1 MKHRVDHARPRA
13 RHYWT
18 AFGGLVAL
26 VAMIL
31 AIFTFPML
39 AVHANSAVASKTP
52 TATTTASP
60 TVTKTP
66 KSSPTASP
74 TVTKTPTKSPTP
86 SPTSTITPTPTPPG
100 GSGVSSKN
108 WYFAEGKVGQGFSE
122 FLTIANP
129 DSVNDCSVNIQYFLG
144 SGSPVTK
151 TASVPHASRFTES
164 VNIDLNIPTTSSTAQ
179 TDSAFIQVNSTATPN
194 CNGVVAERPMYF
206 TNFAGVS
213 SGSDVL
219 GATHTGKT
227 FYFADVTSGP
237 GYASFIT
244 ILNPGTTAAN
254 ITATYNSGGSVVATQ
269 TLQVAAG
276 ARGTIIP
283 ASSTSVH
290 HAAVV
295 VTSDQPVVVER
306 PTYFSN
312 ISAGN
317 AHTVSGAASVIGAQ
331 ALASDWLFA
340 EGYTGGSF
348 QENLI
353 LANFGTTA
361 VTANVLLEFSNGHN
375 ETVSQTISPL
385 SQTNVDVNATVANH
399 LGTCD
404 TNPCQPTPDVSA
416 EITGNANF
424 LAQREMF
431 FQYSH
436 AANGRSLTAM
446 GVTDV
451 IGQTGPASH
460 PAASFAE
467 GYTNRGYDE
476 WLTLQNPTTASESI
490 KVTLVN
496 ADGKSFSGSFT
507 VGAKSRFTIDI
518 VALVLQNLIVPNDTF
533 KGYEVSMVVTA
544 SKPFVA
550 ERPMY
555 WNTGTGG
562 TQGGSD
568 VIGY

>member
-1 MKHRVDHARPRA
+1 
-13 RHYWT
+13 
-18 AFGGLVAL
+18 
-26 VAMIL
+26 
-31 AIFTFPML
+31 
-39 AVHANSAVASKTP
+39 
-52 TATTTASP
+52 
-60 TVTKTP
+60 
-66 KSSPTASP
+66 
-74 TVTKTPTKSPTP
+74 
-86 SPTSTITPTPTPPG
+86 
-100 GSGVSSKN
+100 
-108 WYFAEGKVGQGFSE
+108 
-122 FLTIANP
+122 
-129 DSVNDCSVNIQYFLG
+129 
-144 SGSPVTK
+144 
-151 TASVPHASRFTES
+151 
-164 VNIDLNIPTTSSTAQ
+164 
-179 TDSAFIQVNSTATPN
+179 
-194 CNGVVAERPMYF
+194 MYF
-206 TNFAGVS
+206 TNFAGIS

-219 GATHTGKT
+219 GSTHTGKT
-227 FYFADVTSGP
+227 FYFADVSSGP
-237 GYASFIT
+237 GYASFLT

-254 ITATYNSGGSVVATQ
+254 VTATYNVGGSVAATQ

-283 ASSTSVH
+283 TSSSSVH

-317 AHTVSGAASVIGAQ
+317 AHTVSGAATVVGEQI
-331 ALASDWLFA
+331 LKSDWLFA

-361 VTANVLLEFSNGHN
+361 VTANVLLEFSNGHT
-375 ETVSQTISPL
+375 ETVSQTVSAL
-385 SQTNVDVNATVANH
+385 SQTFVDVNATIANH

-424 LAQREMF
+424 IAQREMF
-431 FQYSH
+431 FQYNH
-436 AANGRSLTAM
+436 VANGRSLTAM

-451 IGQTGPASH
+451 FGQGGPA
-460 PAASFAE
+460 AVTAYGFAE
-467 GYTNRGYDE
+467 GYTNVGYDE

-496 ADGKSFSGSFT
+496 ADGKSFTGSFT

-555 WNTGTGG
+555 WNTGSGG

-568 VIGY
+568 IIGF

>member
-1 MKHRVDHARPRA
+1 M
-13 RHYWT
+13 
-18 AFGGLVAL
+18 
-26 VAMIL
+26 
-31 AIFTFPML
+31 
-39 AVHANSAVASKTP
+39 
-52 TATTTASP
+52 
-60 TVTKTP
+60 
-66 KSSPTASP
+66 
-74 TVTKTPTKSPTP
+74 
-86 SPTSTITPTPTPPG
+86 TPTPTPPP
-100 GSGVSSKN
+100 GSGLGSKT
-108 WYFAEGKVGQGFSE
+108 WYFAEGKVGAGFNE

-129 DSVNDCSVNIQYFLG
+129 DTVNDCSVNIQYFLG
-144 SGSPVTK
+144 SGSPITK
-151 TASVPHASRFTES
+151 TVSVVHNSRFTES
-164 VNIDLNIPTTSSTAQ
+164 VNTDLNISATVTNYQ
-179 TDSAFIQVNSTATPN
+179 TDSAFIQVDSTTTPN
-194 CNGVVAERPMYF
+194 CTGVIAERPMYF
-206 TNFAGVS
+206 TNFTGVS

-227 FYFADVTSGP
+227 FYFADVSSGP

-254 ITATYNSGGSVVATQ
+254 ITATYNVGGSVAATQ

-283 ASSTSVH
+283 TSSSSVH

-317 AHTVSGAASVIGAQ
+317 AHTVSGAASLVGEQ
-331 ALASDWLFA
+331 TLKSDWLFA

-348 QENLI
+348 QENFI

-375 ETVSQTISPL
+375 ETVSQTIPAL
-385 SQTNVDVNATVANH
+385 SQTFVDVNATIANH

-424 LAQREMF
+424 IAQREMF

-436 AANGRSLTAM
+436 VANGRSLTSM

-451 IGQTGPASH
+451 IGQGGPA
-460 PAASFAE
+460 AVTAYGFAE
-467 GYTNRGYDE
+467 GYTNVGYDE
-476 WLTLQNPTTASESI
+476 WLTLQNPTTNAETI
-490 KVTLVN
+490 KVSLVN
-496 ADGKSFSGSFT
+496 ADGNSFTGSFT
-507 VGAKSRFTIDI
+507 VAAKSRFTIDI

-533 KGYEVSMVVTA
+533 KGYEISMVVRA

-555 WNTGTGG
+555 WNTGSGG

-568 VIGY
+568 VIGF

>member
-1 MKHRVDHARPRA
+1 M
-13 RHYWT
+13 
-18 AFGGLVAL
+18 
-26 VAMIL
+26 
-31 AIFTFPML
+31 
-39 AVHANSAVASKTP
+39 
-52 TATTTASP
+52 
-60 TVTKTP
+60 
-66 KSSPTASP
+66 
-74 TVTKTPTKSPTP
+74 
-86 SPTSTITPTPTPPG
+86 
-100 GSGVSSKN
+100 SSKN

-151 TASVPHASRFTES
+151 TASIPHASRFTES
-164 VNIDLNIPTTSSTAQ
+164 VNTDLNIAATSSTSQ

-194 CNGVVAERPMYF
+194 CVGVVAERPMYF

-219 GATHTGKT
+219 GTTHTGKT
-227 FYFADVTSGP
+227 FYFADVSSGP

-244 ILNPGTTAAN
+244 ILNPGTIAAN

-269 TLQVAAG
+269 TLQVPAG
-276 ARGTIIP
+276 SRGTIIP
-283 ASSTSVH
+283 ASSTSVR

-295 VTSDQPVVVER
+295 VTSDQAVVVER
-306 PTYFSN
+306 PTYYSN

-317 AHTVSGAASVIGAQ
+317 AHTVSGAASVVGAQ
-331 ALASDWLFA
+331 TLASDWLFA

-353 LANFGTTA
+353 LANFSTTT
-361 VTANVLLEFSNGHN
+361 VTATVLLEFSNGHN
-375 ETVSQTISPL
+375 ETVSQTIPAL
-385 SQTNVDVNATVANH
+385 SQTFVDVNATVANH

-431 FQYSH
+431 FQYNH
-436 AANGRSLTAM
+436 VGNGRTLTAM

-467 GYTNRGYDE
+467 GYTNVDYDE
-476 WLTLQNPTTASESI
+476 WLTLQNPTIASESI

-496 ADGKSFSGSFT
+496 ADGKSFTSSYT

-518 VALVLQNLIVPNDTF
+518 VALVLQNLIVANDTF

-555 WNTGTGG
+555 WNTGIGG

-568 VIGY
+568 VIGF

>member
-1 MKHRVDHARPRA
+1 MKHRVNHARPRA
-13 RHYWT
+13 QHYWT
-18 AFGGLVAL
+18 AFAGLVAL
-26 VAMIL
+26 IAMIL

-39 AVHANSAVASKTP
+39 AAHANSAAALKTP
-52 TATTTASP
+52 TGTSTASP

-66 KSSPTASP
+66 QSSPTA
-74 TVTKTPTKSPTP
+74 TKTPTKTPTP
-86 SPTSTITPTPTPPG
+86 SPTGTTTPTPTPHP
-100 GSGVSSKN
+100 GSGPGSKS
-108 WYFAEGKVGQGFSE
+108 WYFAEGKVGQGFTE

-129 DSVNDCSVNIQYFLG
+129 DAVNDCSVNIEYFLG

-151 TASVPHASRFTES
+151 TASILHASRFTES
-164 VNIDLNIPTTSSTAQ
+164 VNTDLNISTTSTTYQ
-179 TDSAFIQVNSTATPN
+179 TVSAFIQVNSTTTPN
-194 CNGVVAERPMYF
+194 CTGVVAERPMYF
-206 TNFAGVS
+206 NSFDGVR

-254 ITATYNSGGSVVATQ
+254 ITATYNIGGSVAATQ

-283 ASSTSVH
+283 TNTGSVR

-295 VTSDQPVVVER
+295 VTSDQPVVAER

-317 AHTVSGAASVIGAQ
+317 AHTVSGAASVVGEQ
-331 ALASDWLFA
+331 TLTSDWLFA

-353 LANFGTTA
+353 LANFSTTA
-361 VTANVLLEFSNGHN
+361 VTANVLLEFSNGHT
-375 ETVSQTISPL
+375 ETVSQTISAL
-385 SQTNVDVNATVANH
+385 SQTFVDVNATIANH

-424 LAQREMF
+424 IAQREMF
-431 FQYSH
+431 FQYNH
-436 AANGRSLTAM
+436 VANGRSLTAM

-451 IGQTGPASH
+451 IGQGGPA
-460 PAASFAE
+460 ATRAYGFAE
-467 GYTNRGYDE
+467 GYTNVGYDE

-490 KVTLVN
+490 KVTLLN

-544 SKPFVA
+544 SQPFVA

-555 WNTGTGG
+555 WNTGSSG

-568 VIGY
+568 IIGF